1 MKKAVMVKIIRF
13 AKKGYEIV
21 SRRIREQGIK
31 TTLIWAYGR
40 GVSKLTGVP
49 MLRYSEITPNLY
61 IGPQY
66 NQKGKQHLLNHGIEY
81 DVNLRIEFDDA
92 EHDLALPHYCY
103 LPTID
108 DDAVSL
114 EHLYQGIAF
123 IQQAHKDGGKV
134 YIHCAGGVGRAPTMG
149 AAYLMS
155 TGLSLDQALTL
166 IRKFRPFISI
176 MPPQMKQLRLLESR
190 LFHVVDSH
198 AVV

>member
-1 MKKAVMVKIIRF
+1 MVKIIRF
-13 AKKGYEIV
+13 AKKGYSIL
-21 SRRIREQGIK
+21 SRRLKEQGLK

-40 GVSKLTGVP
+40 GVPKLTGVP
-49 MLRYSEITPNLY
+49 LLSFSQVTPNLF

-66 NQKGKQHLLNHGIEY
+66 NQKGKQHLLKNGIEY

-108 DDAVSL
+108 DDGVSI

-123 IQQAHKDGGKV
+123 IKQAHQDGGKV

-155 TGLSLDQALTL
+155 TGLSLDEALAT
-166 IRKFRPFISI
+166 IRKVRPFISI
-176 MPPQMKQLRLLESR
+176 MPPQMAQLRLLEAR
-190 LFHVVDSH
+190 LFKVVDSH

>member
-1 MKKAVMVKIIRF
+1 MTKIIRF
-13 AKKGYEIV
+13 VKKGYSIV
-21 SRRIREQGIK
+21 SRRIQEQGLK

-40 GVSKLTGVP
+40 GLSKLTGVP
-49 MLRYSEITPNLY
+49 LLQFSEVTPDLF

-66 NQKGKQHLLNHGIEY
+66 NQQGKQHLLKHGIEY
-81 DVNLRIEFDDA
+81 DVNLRIEFDDMA
-92 EHDLALPHYCY
+92 HDLALPHYCY

-114 EHLYQGIAF
+114 DHLYQGIAF
-123 IQQAHKDGGKV
+123 IKQAHQNGGKV

-155 TGLSLDQALTL
+155 TGLSLDDALAK
-166 IRKFRPFISI
+166 IRRVRPFISI
-176 MPPQMKQLRLLESR
+176 MPPQMAQLRLLESK
-190 LFHVVDSH
+190 LFQVVHSH

>member
-1 MKKAVMVKIIRF
+1 MAKIIRF
-13 AKKGYEIV
+13 AKKGFSILN
-21 SRRIREQGIK
+21 RRIQEQGLK

-40 GVSKLTGVP
+40 GVPKLTGVP
-49 MLRYSEITPNLY
+49 LLQYSEVTPDLF
-61 IGPQY
+61 IGAQY
-66 NQKGKQHLLNHGIEY
+66 NQRGKQHLLNKGIEY

-123 IQQAHKDGGKV
+123 IKDAHQNGGKV

-155 TGLSLDQALTL
+155 TGLSLDQALEK
-166 IRKFRPFISI
+166 IRAVRPFISI
-176 MPPQMKQLRLLESR
+176 MPPQMAQLRLLEAR
-190 LFHVVDSH
+190 LFQVVNSH
-198 AVV
+198 AII